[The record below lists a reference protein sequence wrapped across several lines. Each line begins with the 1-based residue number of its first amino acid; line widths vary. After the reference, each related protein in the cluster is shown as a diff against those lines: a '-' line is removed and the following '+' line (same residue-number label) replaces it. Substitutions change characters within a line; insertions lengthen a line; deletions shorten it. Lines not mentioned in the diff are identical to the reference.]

1 MNHDTKNYESNKNY
15 ELLYQIGLKLKE
27 VLTTTIKKFLGSRCW
42 KLWESPQSKILVFL
56 KAILAKLK
64 FVMTELSMH
73 LNHITSADDNK

>member
-1 MNHDTKNYESNKNY
+1 MNLTVSNRLEIERSPHNNN
-15 ELLYQIGLKLKE
+15 KE
-27 VLTTTIKKFLGSRCW
+27 VSGEIK

-73 LNHITSADDNK
+73 LNHNM